1 MHFFKKTE
9 VLVSCNTVLVTGYN
23 KVIHIYIYIYIYMY
37 SEYNTFL
44 YIILSIYAYSFRFF
58 FFIDYY
64 KILSIVPCA
73 I

>member
-1 MHFFKKTE
+1 
-9 VLVSCNTVLVTGYN
+9 
-23 KVIHIYIYIYIYMY
+23 MY